1 MRFIPING
9 KTLLVLLL
17 AAALAFPLLKGCL
30 PDNKTASTRPKP
42 DDKPAVQQIPVP
54 EFDGDSAYAF
64 VQKQVDFGPRVP
76 NSAAHQKCAAW
87 IAAEFR
93 RLGLNVIEQSFQ
105 ARHYDGRMLNGV
117 NIIAQYNPQATR
129 RILYAAHWDSR
140 FIADKDDKNQNK
152 PILGADDG
160 GSGVGVL
167 LEMARTLQNNPVD
180 IGVDFVCFDL
190 EDQGNDADDG
200 KDHSETWCLGAQHWA
215 RNLHQPG
222 YMPQFGILL
231 DMVGAKNPRFQKEG
245 VSRTAAPLIVDKVWG
260 LAAAMG
266 YSGNFVNEDGQGIT
280 DDHLFV
286 IRYARIPMIDIINRP
301 ETTASGFVEHWHTH
315 DDNMDAIDKNTL
327 KMVGQVCT
335 AVIYQTYNGLF
346 L

>member
-1 MRFIPING
+1 MFI
-9 KTLLVLLL
+9 VLLL
-17 AAALAFPLLKGCL
+17 AAVMVFPLLKSCL
-30 PDNKTASTRPKP
+30 SDNTTTTNNTQQTNKP
-42 DDKPAVQQIPVP
+42 TVPQVPVP
-54 EFDGDSAYAF
+54 DFNGDSAYYF
-64 VQKQVDFGPRVP
+64 VQKQVDFGSRVP
-76 NSAAHQKCAAW
+76 NSAAHRKCAEW

-93 RLGLNVIEQSFQ
+93 RMGLNVIEQKFQ
-105 ARHYDGRMLNGV
+105 ARHYDGRTLNGV

-140 FIADKDDKNQNK
+140 FIADKDDKDQQK

-245 VSRTAAPLIVDKVWG
+245 VSRTAAPLIVDKVWA
-260 LAAAMG
+260 LAASMG
-266 YSGNFVNEDGQGIT
+266 YGGNFVNEDGQGIT

-301 ETTASGFVEHWHTH
+301 ETTDSGFVPHWHTH
-315 DDNMDAIDKNTL
+315 DDNMSAIDKSTL